1 MNDAGL
7 YKCKKIN
14 GFGGNSIHSLNLI
27 VESSNITTTGR
38 NIITK
43 SNIIQSNDFSAPFFV
58 SSDKMQ
64 PSSYRKQ
71 KGSEVKLKCRANG
84 WPKPEIIW
92 LKNGQV
98 LSEEEYGITRL
109 VKLFK
114 LKCYFFIINNI
125 F

>member
-1 MNDAGL
+1 
-7 YKCKKIN
+7 
-14 GFGGNSIHSLNLI
+14 
-27 VESSNITTTGR
+27 
-38 NIITK
+38 
-43 SNIIQSNDFSAPFFV
+43 
-58 SSDKMQ
+58 MQ

-114 LKCYFFIINNI
+114 LKCNFFYH
-125 F
+125 